1 MRLGHRRRR
10 STNRVATVLAEPPT
24 IHALRATVSTEH
36 HRLESRLSSGNQ
48 WERDIRKDEEGGRR
62 GAKRERESERA
73 HANERARKRASERA
87 MKRM

>member
-48 WERDIRKDEEGGRR
+48 WERDIR